1 MSPAVTF
8 GLVLLQNGPGRD
20 FPGSTTITTGAF
32 YALLDVLVLA
42 LFFCIH
48 FCGNVSSLA
57 SIPPDK

>member
-8 GLVLLQNGPGRD
+8 GLVLLQNGPGRE
-20 FPGSTTITTGAF
+20 FLGSIAITTGAF
-32 YALLDVLVLA
+32 CPLLDVLVLA